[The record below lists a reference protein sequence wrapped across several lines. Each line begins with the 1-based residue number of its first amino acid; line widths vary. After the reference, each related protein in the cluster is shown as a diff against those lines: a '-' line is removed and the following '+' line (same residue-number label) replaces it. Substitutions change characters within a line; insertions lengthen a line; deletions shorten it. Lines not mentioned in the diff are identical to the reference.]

1 MFQFQIKKEI
11 KTIILN
17 YQVKIKQKYV
27 LHYENFQPYLNR
39 VLEFNQLQLL
49 KTYVEFNTQKRTET
63 EKIWA
68 TMEKLCTN

>member
-49 KTYVEFNTQKRTET
+49 KTYVEFNTQKRTKK